1 MNPVLQTTLAQALD
15 QNQLVSFE
23 RMHPTLARLDFREA
37 QTAYAEMEVLV
48 EFIIKT
54 GGPDALPEV
63 LDRAGK
69 GESIEDAVA
78 HAMKMDFKK
87 FLADWNAYMRKAP
100 LKKIPGLQIIKP
112 KLAKGAQNTGK
123 DAGFE
128 DCENQDARNFALLGD
143 LLRGEGLW
151 ESALIEYE
159 KALKAAGLVS
169 PQIMNKVA
177 LVLTSDEK
185 YERAETILNSVI
197 ETYPDY
203 STTYSNLGML
213 YIAQKK
219 FDKAAQSLRRA
230 LEINPFDPYVR
241 QNLAFVYTRL
251 NMKAEAE
258 REKEKLRVVTGE
270 IAMGEE
276 TKHGK

>member
-1 MNPVLQTTLAQALD
+1 MGLVSQTTLAQALE

-48 EFIIKT
+48 EFIMKT
-54 GGPDALPEV
+54 GGPGALPEI

-78 HAMKMDFKK
+78 HAMKTSFKQ

-100 LKKIPGLQIIKP
+100 LKKIPGLQVIRP
-112 KLAKGAQNTGK
+112 KLAKGKDNTGK
-123 DAGFE
+123 DTGFE
-128 DCENQDARNFALLGD
+128 ECENKEAQDFALLGD

-151 ESALIEYE
+151 EGALMEYE
-159 KALKAAGLVS
+159 KALKSAGLVS

-177 LVLTSDEK
+177 LVLVSDEK
-185 YERAETILNSVI
+185 YDRAEAILNSVT

-203 STTYSNLGML
+203 ATTYANLGVL

-219 FDKAAQSLRRA
+219 YDKAAASLRKA
-230 LEINPFDPYVR
+230 LEINPFDPYAR
-241 QNLAFVYTRL
+241 QNLAGVYSRL
-251 NMKAEAE
+251 NMKAEAA
-258 REKEKLRVVTGE
+258 REMDKLRIVMGE
-270 IAMGEE
+270 VAMGEE
-276 TKHGK
+276 IKHGK